1 MVLLTIACI
10 ILGVAVLALL
20 IKIYAMQ
27 KSMDEICESVK
38 THLSSDTNRLV
49 TVSTDDRHVRRLAEE
64 ISTELSVLRRQR
76 QRYLNGDREL
86 KEAVT
91 NISHDLRTP
100 LTAICGY
107 LDLLERQDKN
117 EAVTRYLACIGDR
130 VEVLKALT
138 EELFRYS
145 VILSTEGEMTLEPI
159 SLCGAVEESIAAF
172 YGALCERG
180 IEPTIVLP
188 DTPVMRPLNRAALS
202 RVFGNIL
209 GNALKYSDGDLT
221 VVLTEDGELS
231 FSNTARSLDAVSVGR
246 LFDRFFSVEAA
257 RSSTGLGLSIAK
269 TLVEQM
275 GGRITAAYSTPVLT
289 VRIRF

>member
-10 ILGVAVLALL
+10 ILGVAVLVLL

-159 SLCGAVEESIAAF
+159 SLCGAIEESIAAF
-172 YGALCERG
+172 YGALCLCLLYYPTLYKFSFLAG
-180 IEPTIVLP
+180 IATIY
-188 DTPVMRPLNRAALS
+188 
-202 RVFGNIL
+202 
-209 GNALKYSDGDLT
+209 NAVGFQHKFLYYR
-221 VVLTEDGELS
+221 EL
-231 FSNTARSLDAVSVGR
+231 FFNTFVID
-246 LFDRFFSVEAA
+246 
-257 RSSTGLGLSIAK
+257 
-269 TLVEQM
+269 
-275 GGRITAAYSTPVLT
+275 
-289 VRIRF
+289 